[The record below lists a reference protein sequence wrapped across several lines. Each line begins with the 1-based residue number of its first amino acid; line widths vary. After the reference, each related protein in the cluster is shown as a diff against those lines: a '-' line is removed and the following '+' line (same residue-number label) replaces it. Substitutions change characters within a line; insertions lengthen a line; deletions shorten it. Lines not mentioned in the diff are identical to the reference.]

1 MKSIASRRLRN
12 SALALIASTL
22 VVAYAW
28 WSAARLGRP
37 DFVTGYL
44 LLAMILFLGLY
55 NIRKKLPIVAH
66 TTSAG
71 WLQAHIYVGLATA
84 IVFGTHIGWQI
95 PNGWLEG
102 TLATLFAATF
112 ASGIVGLYW
121 TRSIPT
127 QLSRVSEEFIYERIP
142 ALRSHVHQRSQEV
155 VLETVQATGS
165 DTLGD
170 FFNTRLQGYLEKP
183 RGWGYWLK
191 PSSKVRKRL
200 LAELTEVSRYLS
212 EPERK
217 ASEQLFALIR
227 RRDDLDFHA
236 ALQWRLKMW
245 LFVHIGLTYPL
256 LMMACLHGWLAHLF
270 DGGGL

>member
-1 MKSIASRRLRN
+1 MKSFASRRLRN
-12 SALALIASTL
+12 SAITLIASTS

-37 DFVTGYL
+37 DFGTGYL
-44 LLAMILFLGLY
+44 LLAMIVFLALY
-55 NIRKKLPIVAH
+55 NVRKKLPIVAH

-71 WLQAHIYVGLATA
+71 WLQAHIYIGLATA
-84 IVFGTHIGWQI
+84 FVLAAHVNWRL

-102 TLATLFAATF
+102 ILAALYAATF
-112 ASGIVGLYW
+112 VSGLVGLYW
-121 TRSIPT
+121 TRTLPT
-127 QLSRVSEEFIYERIP
+127 QLSRVSEEYIYERIP
-142 ALRSHVHQRSQEV
+142 ALRSHIHQRAEQV
-155 VLETVQATGS
+155 VLETVRATGS
-165 DTLGD
+165 DTLGS

-200 LAELTEVSRYLS
+200 LAELTEVTRYLS

-236 ALQWRLKMW
+236 ALQWRLKIW
-245 LFVHIGLTYPL
+245 LFAHIGLTCPFVML
-256 LMMACLHGWLAHLF
+256 ACLHGWLAHLF